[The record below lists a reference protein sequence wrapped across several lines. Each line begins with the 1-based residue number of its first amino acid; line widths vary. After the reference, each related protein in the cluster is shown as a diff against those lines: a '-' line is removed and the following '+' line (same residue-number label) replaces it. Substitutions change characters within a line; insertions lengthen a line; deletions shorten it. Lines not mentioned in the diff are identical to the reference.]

1 MLCSTTDVGSVSSTA
16 AQTSALSRHV
26 HFGLGTTPAA
36 LGGPPGPLGRQ
47 LGGDDP
53 FLTSTGPQ
61 PSHQVSIYYI
71 NFTIYYLTNLI
82 QRGFPSPQ
90 EETFDLNISPP
101 GSDGSLEGGAGP
113 GSPPGHATGPA
124 TPTHRQRRPQ
134 KAGSRLA
141 GSGDDVLQFFQF
153 IEGTRQCSFCL

>member
-36 LGGPPGPLGRQ
+36 AGGPPGPSGQ
-47 LGGDDP
+47 QWGVDDP

-61 PSHQVSIYYI
+61 PSHQVSIYFI
-71 NFTIYYLTNLI
+71 SFTIYYLTNLI
-82 QRGFPSPQ
+82 QGGFPSPQ
-90 EETFDLNISPP
+90 EETFDLRVSPP
-101 GSDGSLEGGAGP
+101 GSDGSPGGDAGP
-113 GSPPGHATGPA
+113 GSPSGPTTGLA
-124 TPTHRQRRPQ
+124 TPTRRQRRPQ

>member
-1 MLCSTTDVGSVSSTA
+1 MVSVSSTA

-36 LGGPPGPLGRQ
+36 VGGPPGPSGQQ

-53 FLTSTGPQ
+53 FLSFTGPQ
-61 PSHQVSIYYI
+61 PSHQVSIYFI
-71 NFTIYYLTNLI
+71 NFTICYLTNLK
-82 QRGFPSPQ
+82 QGGFASSQ
-90 EETFDLNISPP
+90 AETFDLRVSPSGLDSSP
-101 GSDGSLEGGAGP
+101 EGGAGP
-113 GSPPGHATGPA
+113 GSPPGHPTGPT

-141 GSGDDVLQFFQF
+141 GSGDDVFQFFQL
-153 IEGTRQCSFCL
+153 IEGTRQCAFCL